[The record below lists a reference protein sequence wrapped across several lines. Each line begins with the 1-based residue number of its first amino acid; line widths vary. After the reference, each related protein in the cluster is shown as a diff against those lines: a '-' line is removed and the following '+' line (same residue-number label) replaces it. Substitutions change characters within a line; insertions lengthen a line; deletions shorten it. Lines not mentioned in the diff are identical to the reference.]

1 MIHLLMAEADLSD
14 LLKIGLQLTVYGTGL
29 VFLVLAFLW
38 GLMSLLLRLDA
49 APTPD
54 TKTPQAPE
62 DAEPASL
69 SESTLSPQ
77 EKAAAVLAVLL
88 HIQQVQST
96 TTLGGSSS
104 LKVSSPSRW
113 VSLGRARQLV
123 SWHRRR
129 GDA

>member
-1 MIHLLMAEADLSD
+1 MIHLLMVKAELFD

-49 APTPD
+49 APTLN
-54 TKTPQAPE
+54 TKPE

-77 EKAAAVLAVLL
+77 EEAAAVLAVLL

-96 TTLGGSSS
+96 TTPGGSSS
-104 LKVSSPSRW
+104 LSVSPPSRW